1 MNEAAPQ
8 NEEQE
13 AKAQAYWGPE
23 MWEMIEAQSAPSE
36 AEPEPQQ
43 TVPPKEF
50 PSKKFPEHTELT
62 PEALHNWIVAE
73 LGDIE
78 LAERVKQRPELTKQF
93 LEGELPP
100 TEGFFEMLYDIGA
113 SDPEFAKQLVAFAEH
128 KDRFIP
134 LSYQRIEGKLS
145 EEERSKELL
154 ERKFFATKD
163 LAEKHPEEREKTA
176 LELSMVSFADDIT
189 NNFRE
194 RFGQKKFSINP
205 KQVRIIDQDV
215 LEDERNEEGAP
226 IGKFNLFDQ
235 GIKIAGKEIKPRME
249 LNLIVHEMF
258 HFKGYGALQKWKDTN
273 GGSHIAKLR
282 FGLNVYEPYSK
293 QDGAITNMY
302 LNSLNEAVTEDL
314 ANRVIAGI
322 PEDHPIF
329 GEFVKA
335 NRAKAKAYFSDNRR
349 ELEFITRSEW
359 VAGFREDEGGNE
371 APIGVYIDERR
382 MMYDLFNKIIEK
394 NPSEIAQLSHIDG
407 EEYLFEMLTKAY
419 FTGNILPF
427 GRLFNE
433 TFGHGKFREFG
444 HLQTVEEQQAFIEGL

>member
-1 MNEAAPQ
+1 MSETPSQ

-13 AKAQAYWGPE
+13 AKAKEYWGPE
-23 MWEMIEAQSAPSE
+23 MWEMIEAQSVQPE
-36 AEPEPQQ
+36 IEPQPEKSA
-43 TVPPKEF
+43 PPEEI
-50 PSKKFPEHTELT
+50 PSKTFLENKNIT
-62 PEALHNWIVAE
+62 PEMLHDWIVTE
-73 LGDIE
+73 LGDTE
-78 LAERVKQRPELTKQF
+78 LAERVKQRPDLTKQF

-100 TEGFFEMLYDIGA
+100 SEGFFEMLYAIGA

-128 KDRFIP
+128 RDRFIP
-134 LSYQRIEGKLS
+134 LSYQRVEGKLS

-154 ERKFFATKD
+154 QRKFFVTKD

-194 RFGQKKFSINP
+194 RFGQKKFSVNP

-215 LEDERNEEGAP
+215 LEDERHEEGAP
-226 IGKFNLFDQ
+226 VGKFNLFDQ
-235 GIKIAGKEIKPRME
+235 SIKIAGKEIEDRME
-249 LNLIVHEMF
+249 LNLIMHEMF
-258 HFKGYGALQKWKDTN
+258 HFKGYGALQTWKDSDQR
-273 GGSHIAKLR
+273 SHIATLR
-282 FGLNVYEPYSK
+282 FGLNVNESYSRNGRVGK
-293 QDGAITNMY
+293 VY

-335 NRAKAKAYFSDNRR
+335 NRAKAKAYFLDDQD
-349 ELEFITRSEW
+349 ELEFLGRSEW
-359 VAGFREDEGGNE
+359 VSGFREDAEGKA
-371 APIGVYIDERR
+371 APIAAYMRERR
-382 MMYDLFNKIIEK
+382 MMYALFNKIIENNQGK
-394 NPSEIAQLSHIDG
+394 ISELSRVAAQ
-407 EEYLFEMLTKAY
+407 EYLFEMLAKAY

-427 GRLFNE
+427 GRLFND

-444 HLQTVEEQQAFIEGL
+444 HLQTTEEQQAFIEGL